1 MKSTI
6 AILSIL
12 AIGFVVMSQTIIIH
26 EELLAAKQ
34 EIKIYQN
41 QALDDKIE
49 LKILKA
55 EIERQ
60 KKLIAW
66 TRKNIK

>member
-12 AIGFVVMSQTIIIH
+12 AIGFVVMSQTITIH

>member
-6 AILSIL
+6 AVLSIL
-12 AIGFVVMSQTIIIH
+12 AIGFVVMSQTIIVH
-26 EELLAAKQ
+26 EELLVANQ
-34 EIKIYQN
+34 EIRIYQG

-55 EIERQ
+55 EIRRQ

-66 TRKNIK
+66 TEKNMK

>member
-6 AILSIL
+6 AVLSIL
-12 AIGFVVMSQTIIIH
+12 AIGFVVISQTIIIH
-26 EELLAAKQ
+26 EELLAANQ
-34 EIKIYQN
+34 EIRIYQN

-60 KKLIAW
+60 EKLIAW

>member
-6 AILSIL
+6 AVLSIL
-12 AIGFVVMSQTIIIH
+12 AIGFVVMSQTIIVH
-26 EELLAAKQ
+26 EELLVANQ
-34 EIKIYQN
+34 EIRIYQG

-55 EIERQ
+55 EIRRQ

>member
-1 MKSTI
+1 MKSTM
-6 AILSIL
+6 AVLSIL

-26 EELLAAKQ
+26 EELLASKQ

-49 LKILKA
+49 LKILKS
-55 EIERQ
+55 EIKRQ
-60 KKLIAW
+60 EKLIAW
-66 TRKNIK
+66 TEKNMK

>member
-6 AILSIL
+6 AVLSIL
-12 AIGFVVMSQTIIIH
+12 AIGFVVMSQTIIVH
-26 EELLAAKQ
+26 EELLVANQ
-34 EIKIYQN
+34 EIRIYQN

-55 EIERQ
+55 EIRRQ

>member
-6 AILSIL
+6 AVLSIL
-12 AIGFVVMSQTIIIH
+12 AIGFIIISQTIIIH

-41 QALDDKIE
+41 QALDDRIE
-49 LKILKA
+49 LKILKS
-55 EIERQ
+55 EIKRQ
-60 KKLIAW
+60 EKILDW

>member
-6 AILSIL
+6 AVLSIL
-12 AIGFVVMSQTIIIH
+12 AIGFIIISQTIIIH

-41 QALDDKIE
+41 QALDNRIE
-49 LKILKA
+49 LKILKS
-55 EIERQ
+55 EIKRQ
-60 KKLIAW
+60 EKILDW

>member
-60 KKLIAW
+60 K
-66 TRKNIK
+66 N